1 MTGQSLGLLAL
12 FLGVTLL
19 CVKPLGLYMAN
30 VMDGRPIWPV
40 RLLRR
45 FEALI

>member
-12 FLGVTLL
+12 YLAVALL

-30 VMDGRPIWPV
+30 VMEGRPIWP
-40 RLLRR
+40 RARR
-45 FEALI
+45 CAGSRR